1 MNHLKK
7 SAPIKFNV
15 VTTISL
21 LMLIL
26 PILTSCSNP
35 LTTNS
40 PSTKDAAQDAAQTV
54 RSPSNETLEVVL
66 GAMFPLTGD
75 GAAYGEPL
83 SRQLQIAVD
92 ELNAAGGIAGKK
104 VRIILEDSKCNPKDG
119 ANAANKLINIDKV
132 KVIFGGACSGETLGA
147 APIAEQ
153 NKVILLS
160 PSATS
165 PDLTT
170 AGDYIFRTA
179 PSDANAGGVA
189 AEVALDEGFETA
201 AIINE
206 NTDYAQ
212 GLRRVFDK
220 VFTEGGGKI
229 VAVESY
235 NPDEADFKTHI
246 LKIKEKDP
254 DLIYIVPQAPPKGVL
269 LIKQLHEQGLTSQ
282 LMTAEVLIGRDVV
295 KEHGKEMEGLVG
307 IEQAFDEKGA
317 LAQQSIGAYR
327 TKYGEPPYPFY
338 QAATRDALYLITD
351 AIKEYGLDTEKI
363 KKKLYET
370 KDWDGA
376 VGKLTIDE
384 HGDAL
389 VGYSVKEVRD
399 GKLVEL
405 EPTENEEAEEQ
416 SNKESNKAKESSQS
430 AATLAGKEVVV
441 ESKV

>member
-1 MNHLKK
+1 MNHIIKT
-7 SAPIKFNV
+7 API
-15 VTTISL
+15 TIKAVLAL
-21 LMLIL
+21 LLLLI
-26 PILTSCSNP
+26 ILSGCSNP
-35 LTTNS
+35 PDIRS
-40 PSTKDAAQDAAQTV
+40 PPTKDAAQTV
-54 RSPSNETLEVVL
+54 QSPPNEALEVVF

-83 SRQLQIAVD
+83 SRQLQLTVD
-92 ELNAAGGIAGKK
+92 ELNAAGGIAGKL

-212 GLRRVFDK
+212 GLARVFK
-220 VFTEGGGKI
+220 EVFTEEGGEV

-235 NPDEADFKTHI
+235 NPEETDFKTHI
-246 LKIKEKDP
+246 LKIKDKNP
-254 DLIYIVPQAPPKGVL
+254 DVIYIVPQAPPKGVL
-269 LIKQLHEQGLTSQ
+269 LIKQLREQGLTKQ

-317 LAQQSIGAYR
+317 FAQQSLGAYR

-351 AIKEYGLDTEKI
+351 AIKEYGFDTEKI

-370 KDWDGA
+370 KNWDGA

-384 HGDAL
+384 HGDAII
-389 VGYSVKEVRD
+389 GYSVKEVRD
-399 GKLVEL
+399 GILVEL
-405 EPTENEEAEEQ
+405 EPMEDEEIEEQ
-416 SNKESNKAKESSQS
+416 SNKAKESSQS
-430 AATLAGKEVVV
+430 AASSAGKEVVV
-441 ESKV
+441 ESTA